1 MPFFLGQ
8 APDTTRAD
16 ETIGFIVIEAGH
28 TSIDGVGFEAL
39 PAEDIVRGIDNA
51 PALTCAFRSA
61 LAGTIGGASQRFNE
75 RAGKSELRPAGFL
88 RHLYRVPENSPDG
101 ESRFD

>member
-8 APDTTRAD
+8 APETTRAD

-39 PAEDIVRGIDNA
+39 LAADIVRRIDNA
-51 PALTCAFRSA
+51 PPIAYTFSSA

-75 RAGKSELRPAGFL
+75 QAGKSELRPAGFL
-88 RHLYRVPENSPDG
+88 RRLYRVPENSPDG
-101 ESRFD
+101 ETRFD